1 MAVEP
6 TPPLRKLVI
15 LEEGMIIGLANNQQF
30 LSAFPFLTPLKK
42 LTTARAGGCGKCGTA
57 AKQRGQL
64 MQSAKMAII
73 GLGPDKKKQM
83 KRLLN
88 AETVQVRYRSGDE
101 VRSHEF

>member
-6 TPPLRKLVI
+6 ASPLRKLVI
-15 LEEGMIIGLANNQQF
+15 LEEGMIIGLANNSSF
-30 LSAFPFLTPLKK
+30 ITAFPFLSPLKK
-42 LTTARAGGCGKCGTA
+42 LTSARAGGCGKCGTA

-73 GLGPDKKKQM
+73 GLGADKKKQM

-88 AETVQVRYRSGDE
+88 AEKIQIRYRAGED
-101 VRSHEF
+101 VKVHEF

>member
-6 TPPLRKLVI
+6 TSPLRKLVI
-15 LEEGMIIGLANNQQF
+15 LEEGMIIGLANNSQF
-30 LSAFPFLTPLKK
+30 LSAFPFLSPLKQ

-64 MQSAKMAII
+64 VQSAKMAII
-73 GLGPDKKKQM
+73 GLGGDKKRQM

-88 AETVQVRYRSGDE
+88 AEKVQIRYRAGEDVKSY
-101 VRSHEF
+101 EF

>member
-6 TPPLRKLVI
+6 TSPLRKLVI
-15 LEEGMIIGLANNQQF
+15 LEEGMIIGLANNNQF
-30 LSAFPFLTPLKK
+30 LTAFPFLSPLKK

-73 GLGPDKKKQM
+73 GLGGDKKKQL

-88 AETVQVRYRSGDE
+88 AEKVQIRYRSGDE
-101 VRSHEF
+101 VKVNEF